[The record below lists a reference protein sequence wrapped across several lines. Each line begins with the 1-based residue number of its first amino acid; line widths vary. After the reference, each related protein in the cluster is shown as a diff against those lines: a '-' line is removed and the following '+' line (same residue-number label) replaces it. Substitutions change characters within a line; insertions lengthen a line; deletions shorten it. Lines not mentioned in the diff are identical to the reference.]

1 MKLTLHQIQ
10 ACDQIVA
17 KLPLLRNKAQQLTAS
32 ADQAM
37 RNSAA
42 TGGDMEFD
50 TKYKQGLAEVARR
63 VRPLAETGEQCLAE
77 AERCAKTSRGLFALA
92 ARTLHEKI
100 AAIGVGEPVADH
112 QIVVGFLVDSATGQ
126 LRAAVEKLAEAVTN
140 LEAAQS
146 AEEGR

>member
-10 ACDQIVA
+10 TCDGIVA
-17 KLPLLRNKAQQLTAS
+17 KLPLLKRKAQRLLLS
-32 ADQAM
+32 ADDASQI
-37 RNSAA
+37 
-42 TGGDMEFD
+42 TPIEGDEDFE
-50 TKYKQGLAEVARR
+50 KYRQGQHELARR
-63 VRPLAETGEQCLAE
+63 VRPLAEIGEQCLAE

-126 LRAAVEKLAEAVTN
+126 LRAAEEKLAEAVTN